1 MKTLSKEERALLK
14 SLNTPLKIQD
24 FLDTLSFNLEESGE
38 TCMSPKR
45 VLRERKAHCIE
56 GALLAGVCL
65 WLNKKQPLIVSLK
78 VKQSDY
84 DHIIVL
90 YKENSYYGAISK
102 TNHNVLRFRD
112 PVYKN
117 VRELVM
123 SYFHEYF
130 LVETGEKTLLG
141 YTKPINIK
149 KFGSK
154 WIVREDDL
162 WDIAEDIYD
171 TPIIEIVPKENKRNL
186 RNAHSLEQDAAK
198 IEEWPRSEERRRC
211 PEPADE
217 GPGPITIKSP

>member
-1 MKTLSKEERALLK
+1 MKELNKEEKQFLK
-14 SLNTPLKIQD
+14 ALNTPPKIQD
-24 FLDTLSFNLEESGE
+24 FLDSIPFNLEEHGE
-38 TCMSPKR
+38 TNMSPKR
-45 VLRERKAHCIE
+45 VLKERKAHCIE

-65 WLNKKQPLIVSLK
+65 WLNKKQPYIVSLK

-90 YKENSYYGAISK
+90 YREHGYYGAISK

-130 LVETGEKTLLG
+130 LPDTGEKTLLG

-149 KFGSK
+149 KFGTK
-154 WIVREDDL
+154 WIGRDDDL
-162 WDIAEDIYD
+162 NDIAENIYD
-171 TPIIEIVPKENKRNL
+171 TPIIEIVPKKNKNNL
-186 RNAHSLEQDAAK
+186 RNAHEVEQEASKVAEWSSGSAAK
-198 IEEWPRSEERRRC
+198 MS
-211 PEPADE
+211 
-217 GPGPITIKSP
+217 

>member
-1 MKTLSKEERALLK
+1 MKTLTKEEKEFLK
-14 SLNTPLKIQD
+14 NLNTPLKIQD
-24 FLDTLSFNLEESGE
+24 FLDTLSFNHEENGE
-38 TCMSPKR
+38 TCMSPR
-45 VLRERKAHCIE
+45 CVLREKKAHCIE
-56 GALLAGVCL
+56 GALLASVCL

-90 YKENSYYGAISK
+90 YKEHGHCGAISK

-149 KFGSK
+149 KFGTQ
-154 WIVREDDL
+154 WITREDNL
-162 WDIAEDIYD
+162 WDIAEIIYD
-171 TPIIEIVPKENKRNL
+171 TSIIEIVPKENKKKL
-186 RNAHSLEQDAAK
+186 RNAHEVEQQAAK
-198 IEEWPRSEERRRC
+198 IEEWSEGVKVRH
-211 PEPADE
+211 
-217 GPGPITIKSP
+217 

>member
-1 MKTLSKEERALLK
+1 MEGLTKEDKQFLK
-14 SLNTPLKIQD
+14 SLNTPSKIQD
-24 FLDTLSFNLEESGE
+24 FLDSISFNLEENGE
-38 TCMSPKR
+38 TCMSPVQ
-45 VLRERKAHCIE
+45 VLRERRAHCIE
-56 GALLAGVCL
+56 AGLLAGVSL
-65 WLNKKQPLIVSLK
+65 WLNKKQPLLVSLK

-90 YKENSYYGAISK
+90 YKQNGYYGAMSK

-149 KFGSK
+149 KFGTA
-154 WIVREDDL
+154 WITREDNL
-162 WDIAEDIYD
+162 WDIAEAIYD
-171 TPIIEIVPKENKRNL
+171 TPIIEIVPKENKKNL
-186 RNAHSLEQDAAK
+186 RNAHEVEQEAAK
-198 IEEWPRSEERRRC
+198 TPEWTEQNSI
-211 PEPADE
+211 
-217 GPGPITIKSP
+217 G

>member
-1 MKTLSKEERALLK
+1 MTPEEKQFLT
-14 SLNTPLKIQD
+14 SLNTPSKIQD
-24 FLDTLSFNLEESGE
+24 YLDSISFNHEESGE
-38 TCMSPKR
+38 TCMSPRR
-45 VLRERKAHCIE
+45 VIREKKAHCIE
-56 GALLAGVCL
+56 GALLAGTSL

-78 VKQSDY
+78 VKLSDY

-90 YKENSYYGAISK
+90 YKEHGYYGAISK

-149 KFGSK
+149 KFGTK
-154 WIVREDDL
+154 WITREDEL
-162 WDIAEDIYD
+162 WDMAEIIYD
-171 TPIIEIVPKENKRNL
+171 TPIIEIVPKENKKNL
-186 RNAHSLEQDAAK
+186 RKAHEVEQVAAK
-198 IEEWPRSEERRRC
+198 IQEWSRSEELEKLGFEDIRRHQ
-211 PEPADE
+211 P
-217 GPGPITIKSP
+217 

>member
-1 MKTLSKEERALLK
+1 MKVLTQEEKQFLK
-14 SLNTPLKIQD
+14 SLNTPFKIQD
-24 FLDTLSFNLEESGE
+24 FLDSISFNLEESGE
-38 TCMSPKR
+38 TNMSPRR
-45 VLRERKAHCIE
+45 VLKEKKAHCIE

-78 VKQSDY
+78 VKASDY

-90 YKENSYYGAISK
+90 YKENGYYGALSK

-130 LVETGEKTLLG
+130 LPDTGEKTLLG

-149 KFGSK
+149 KFGTV
-154 WIVREDDL
+154 WIGREDEL
-162 WDIAEDIYD
+162 NDIAEHIYD
-171 TPIIEIVPKENKRNL
+171 TPIIEIVPKENKKQL
-186 RNAHSLEQDAAK
+186 RNAHEIEQEAAQLA
-198 IEEWPRSEERRRC
+198 EWETVHS
-211 PEPADE
+211 
-217 GPGPITIKSP
+217 